1 MGEKTEVGEGAK
13 GVSRLWYHLW
23 KLTRHILSMA
33 GTGSSIENQVHLQ
46 PLWPCPRLES
56 EILPK
61 EQESLLL
68 AKRYLIQWV
77 LYSRFCRCNKL

>member
-1 MGEKTEVGEGAK
+1 MGEGCQGCLRL
-13 GVSRLWYHLW
+13 SRLWCHLWSPFSW

-77 LYSRFCRCNKL
+77 LYSRFLQM

>member
-1 MGEKTEVGEGAK
+1 
-13 GVSRLWYHLW
+13 
-23 KLTRHILSMA
+23 MA

-68 AKRYLIQWV
+68 AKMLLNPMGSVQ
-77 LYSRFCRCNKL
+77 